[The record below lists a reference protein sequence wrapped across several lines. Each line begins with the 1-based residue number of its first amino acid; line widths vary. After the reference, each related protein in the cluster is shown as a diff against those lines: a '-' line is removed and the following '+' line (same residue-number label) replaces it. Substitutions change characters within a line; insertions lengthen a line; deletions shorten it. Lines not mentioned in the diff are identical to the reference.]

1 MVQNSNS
8 TYNRILNNLRFLKSN
23 ESLDVLDKTIDYVTH
38 NKLSFIEGFLYFTE
52 AQMEKK
58 RENLMKHA
66 VKAAGLPKI
75 KTLIEFDFDYQ
86 PTINKEQIEDFN
98 SLRFIENKENIVFF
112 GNSGVG
118 KTHLATAIG
127 VTAAQ
132 NRLST
137 YFIKCPDLIA
147 SLHKAKLED
156 RLQDKLKKLAS
167 YKVLIIDELG
177 YLPVSKEDSKLFFQ
191 LIDKRYERTSTIIT
205 TNINFSQ
212 WDEVFGDV
220 VIANVILDRLVHH
233 STIIKITGKSY
244 RIKDKFVDC
253 EANDEEKGDE

>member
-66 VKAAGLPKI
+66 VKAAGFPKI

-98 SLRFIENKENIVFF
+98 SLRFNENKENIVFF
-112 GNSGVG
+112 VF
-118 KTHLATAIG
+118 
-127 VTAAQ
+127 
-132 NRLST
+132 R
-137 YFIKCPDLIA
+137 YFIFFAIA
-147 SLHKAKLED
+147 
-156 RLQDKLKKLAS
+156 
-167 YKVLIIDELG
+167 
-177 YLPVSKEDSKLFFQ
+177 
-191 LIDKRYERTSTIIT
+191 TNSTT
-205 TNINFSQ
+205 C
-212 WDEVFGDV
+212 
-220 VIANVILDRLVHH
+220 
-233 STIIKITGKSY
+233 
-244 RIKDKFVDC
+244 IKDYFC
-253 EANDEEKGDE
+253 IIRTFY